1 MKKTIGMFAHVD
13 SGKTTLAEQL
23 LYLTNSIRQCGRV
36 DHQSSFLDHHDIE
49 KKRGITVFAE
59 QATFSYNG
67 HDYYLIDTPGH
78 IDFSTEM
85 ERSIQIMDYAI
96 LVISAVEGIQGHTE
110 TIWNL
115 LERYQIPIF
124 IFINKI
130 DREGTDL
137 STLLNEIEQKFK
149 VDSIFIEASEQI
161 KELSLEIIETVA
173 QTDESLMSEYFEG
186 NLERDYWIKA
196 LKVKI
201 KQKKMIPVMAGS
213 ALKNIGIADFLWVL
227 DELTETN
234 YSIQDSFSGRVY
246 KIRYDEKGE
255 RVTFLK
261 LLSGSLSVKDTFI
274 HQKTQC
280 QEKINQIRVYQGSKY
295 ESVSYVEAGQLVG
308 VTGLCDFRIFD
319 GIGDLVER
327 HSCELLP
334 ALSVTVLYD
343 SSINPLE
350 MLSYFRR
357 LE

>member
-201 KQKKMIPVMAGS
+201 
-213 ALKNIGIADFLWVL
+213 
-227 DELTETN
+227 
-234 YSIQDSFSGRVY
+234 
-246 KIRYDEKGE
+246 
-255 RVTFLK
+255 
-261 LLSGSLSVKDTFI
+261 
-274 HQKTQC
+274 
-280 QEKINQIRVYQGSKY
+280 
-295 ESVSYVEAGQLVG
+295 
-308 VTGLCDFRIFD
+308 
-319 GIGDLVER
+319 
-327 HSCELLP
+327 
-334 ALSVTVLYD
+334 
-343 SSINPLE
+343 
-350 MLSYFRR
+350 
-357 LE
+357 